1 MSYSN
6 INNPANYQ
14 LQAFGQKGFR
24 VLTSSSTPVS
34 GEFYRAFTVSSD
46 AVVTATS
53 VEGDNLTA
61 VPVFAGTTIYGLFS
75 ALGVSSGVAIAYI
88 A

>member
-6 INNPANYQ
+6 LTNPVNYQ

-24 VLTSSSTPVS
+24 IIGPSFVSVS
-34 GEFYRAFTVSSD
+34 GEYYRAFIVIND
-46 AVVTATS
+46 AVVSATS
-53 VEGDNLTA
+53 EEGDNLSFETLI
-61 VPVFAGTTIYGLFS
+61 AGTVIYGLFS
-75 ALGVSSGVAIAYI
+75 SVAVQSGSVLAYI

>member
-1 MSYSN
+1 VSYSN
-6 INNPANYQ
+6 ITNPANYQ

-34 GEFYRAFTVSSD
+34 GEFYRAITVTSD

-53 VEGDNLTA
+53 AAEDNLTA

-75 ALGVSSGVAIAYI
+75 AVGVSSGVAIAYI

>member
-6 INNPANYQ
+6 ITNPVNYQ